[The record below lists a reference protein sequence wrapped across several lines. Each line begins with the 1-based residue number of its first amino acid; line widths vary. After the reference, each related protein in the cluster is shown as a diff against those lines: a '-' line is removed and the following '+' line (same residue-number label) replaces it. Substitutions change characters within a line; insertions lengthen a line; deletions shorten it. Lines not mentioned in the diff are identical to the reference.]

1 MNFSRS
7 CGHRLDL
14 AIRLNQE
21 IPMSVIHYRPI
32 GIIHSPFDTPEGTP
46 IQPSGARG
54 IVAEILIFPEF
65 SEGLADLEG
74 FSHIFLV
81 YHFHLSKKFSLR
93 VKPFLDTVDRG
104 VFATRAPA
112 RPNPIGISV
121 VRLAGMENDRLRV
134 LDIDVVDGTPLLDIK
149 PYVPE
154 FDVRQVDKIGWIANK
169 TKTIHETR
177 DNGRF
182 SDR

>member
-1 MNFSRS
+1 MR
-7 CGHRLDL
+7 
-14 AIRLNQE
+14 I
-21 IPMSVIHYRPI
+21 
-32 GIIHSPFDTPEGTP
+32 
-46 IQPSGARG
+46 
-54 IVAEILIFPEF
+54 
-65 SEGLADLEG
+65 
-74 FSHIFLV
+74 
-81 YHFHLSKKFSLR
+81 
-93 VKPFLDTVDRG
+93 KPFLDTVDRG
-104 VFATRAPA
+104 VFAPRAPT

-154 FDVRQVDKIGWIANK
+154 FDVRQVDKIGWIAHK

-177 DNGRF
+177 DNGRI